1 MGRYE
6 EKLGRYIHMM
16 KSSVEVTKRWVFDE
30 EDACRYNVM
39 SSIDVEQRGVDMKK
53 NHEEWLGSKI

>member
-1 MGRYE
+1 
-6 EKLGRYIHMM
+6 MM

-30 EDACRYNVM
+30 EDACRYHVM